1 MCIRDSVTV
10 TGEAESQLP
19 RPGADVPLDR
29 TTFAGPPACGAP
41 APAAPVRGAML
52 DLQVAP
58 VATTLASG
66 APLTATASVEYTGP
80 GRLRVLGYYAIEYW
94 IVQDG
99 VVVGTTVQA
108 NDAFSRLDLG
118 AGAPLGF
125 TEDGRVL
132 TSCFGDGGSPLST
145 GDPLPP
151 GEYTV
156 YPAWIFSD
164 PVARTA
170 ADTVELPRPDD
181 TYSVTLGTPFPVT
194 LT

>member
-1 MCIRDSVTV
+1 
-10 TGEAESQLP
+10 
-19 RPGADVPLDR
+19 
-29 TTFAGPPACGAP
+29 
-41 APAAPVRGAML
+41 
-52 DLQVAP
+52 
-58 VATTLASG
+58 
-66 APLTATASVEYTGP
+66 
-80 GRLRVLGYYAIEYW
+80 
-94 IVQDG
+94 VQDG